1 MNGAREGDA
10 RKEGSFPGGI
20 YDVTLTGHWL
30 KRLLAVVEVPC
41 SQTAVEAEGQS
52 VPVGGARYRARVLS
66 TLIDS
71 LLVMSNLIKV
81 GLYGFLTNAS
91 KNTIQRAGIKFRGRF
106 SDQPPPSD
114 SRR

>member
-41 SQTAVEAEGQS
+41 SQTAAEAEGQS
-52 VPVGGARYRARVLS
+52 VCPLEEHDTERV
-66 TLIDS
+66 
-71 LLVMSNLIKV
+71 
-81 GLYGFLTNAS
+81 FCP
-91 KNTIQRAGIKFRGRF
+91 R
-106 SDQPPPSD
+106 
-114 SRR
+114 